1 MVGRVREFFANA
13 LDESER
19 FRPRSGSTD
28 GGDEATTLDDSLE
41 SVAPSRNRIT
51 RHGLRRRFR
60 LFHEGADVLG
70 ARQSFTTFVAKILS
84 CQAS

>member
-1 MVGRVREFFANA
+1 
-13 LDESER
+13 
-19 FRPRSGSTD
+19 
-28 GGDEATTLDDSLE
+28 
-41 SVAPSRNRIT
+41 VAPSRNRIT